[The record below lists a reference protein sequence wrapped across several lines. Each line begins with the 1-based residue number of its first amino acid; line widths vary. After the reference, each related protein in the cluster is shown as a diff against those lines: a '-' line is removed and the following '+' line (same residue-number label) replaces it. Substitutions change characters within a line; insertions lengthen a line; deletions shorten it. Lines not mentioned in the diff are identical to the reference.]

1 MKIPTDISGRDLL
14 KLCSKHFG
22 YEKTRQVGSH
32 MRATTTL
39 NGQHHI
45 SIPDHKPIKIN
56 TLRCI
61 VKDIAEHV
69 NKDPKVIFELF
80 FGQ

>member
-1 MKIPTDISGRDLL
+1 MIVLSDISGKDLL

-32 MRATTTL
+32 IRATTSL

-45 SIPDHKPIKIN
+45 TIPDHNPIKSN
-56 TLRCI
+56 TLRSI
-61 VKDIAEHV
+61 VKDIANHLG
-69 NKDPKVIFELF
+69 KDPKYISKMLF
-80 FGQ
+80 G